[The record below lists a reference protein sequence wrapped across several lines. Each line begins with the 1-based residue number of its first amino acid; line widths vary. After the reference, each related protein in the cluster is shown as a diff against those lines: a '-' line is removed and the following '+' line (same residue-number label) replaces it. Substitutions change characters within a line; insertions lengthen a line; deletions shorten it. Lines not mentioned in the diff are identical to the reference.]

1 MSKTTIICG
10 SNRTESNSSVLS
22 SYIAD
27 NLKDKNSNISYLNLF
42 DLNSKIELGDMYFNS
57 NESFEQL
64 KKELIQDS
72 DKFIFVIPEYNG
84 SFPGA
89 LKLFIDTVPPEY
101 WKGKKAGLVGLS
113 SGMQGGALAMSQF
126 TNVLN
131 YLKCSVYY
139 HKPKIPLID
148 SKIENRRLINT
159 DEMEK
164 IDAFL
169 NGFLAF

>member
-1 MSKTTIICG
+1 MSKLTVICG
-10 SNRTESNSSVLS
+10 SNRKESNSSIIS
-22 SYIAD
+22 SYISS
-27 NLKDKNSNISYLNLF
+27 NLKDINKVTVFLNLY
-42 DLNSKIELGDMYFNS
+42 DLNSKIELEHMYFNS
-57 NESFEQL
+57 DESFEQL
-64 KKELIQDS
+64 KKELIAGS

-84 SFPGA
+84 SFPGV
-89 LKLFIDTVPPEY
+89 LKLFVDTVPPEY

-139 HKPKIPLID
+139 HKPKIPLIE
-148 SKIENRRLINT
+148 SKIENGLLVNM

-164 IDAFL
+164 IDSFL
-169 NGFLAF
+169 KGFVEF